1 MKIGEFMNS
10 FSDWCLTPIVHELA
24 DGVNAGLSLR
34 LRTSHHS
41 HDLDPLVT

>member
-1 MKIGEFMNS
+1 MKTGEFMKS
-10 FSDWCLTPIVHELA
+10 SIDWWLTPIVHELA

-34 LRTSHHS
+34 LQTRHRS